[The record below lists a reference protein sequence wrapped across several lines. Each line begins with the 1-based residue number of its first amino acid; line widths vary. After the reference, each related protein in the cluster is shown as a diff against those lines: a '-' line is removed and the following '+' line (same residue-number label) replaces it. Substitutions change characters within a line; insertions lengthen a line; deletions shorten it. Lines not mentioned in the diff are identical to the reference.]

1 MNADQFQ
8 DLLLHP
14 NRQIRLGAVHN
25 FRDLGG
31 YPADGGTTRW
41 GMIYRADGLFR
52 LTPDDLRVVATLNL
66 RTVIDLRTF
75 RELEANGRFPFEHH
89 PVDFVHVPVIDQTWS
104 RENVPGIEAATEY
117 LVWAYRDML
126 DSGAEKFAHAFR
138 VMTDPVSLPAVFH
151 CAAGKDRTGLIAAM
165 VLMSVGVDLDLVVAD
180 YGLTNGAIE
189 RLREWASNN
198 NPEYLQ
204 KLIDTPPVMLAAD
217 PQAMHIVLG
226 DIVQKH
232 GSMNR
237 YLKSLG
243 VTDAELATLRTT
255 FVG

>member
-1 MNADQFQ
+1 M
-8 DLLLHP
+8 
-14 NRQIRLGAVHN
+14 
-25 FRDLGG
+25 
-31 YPADGGTTRW
+31 
-41 GMIYRADGLFR
+41 
-52 LTPDDLRVVATLNL
+52 
-66 RTVIDLRTF
+66 
-75 RELEANGRFPFEHH
+75 
-89 PVDFVHVPVIDQTWS
+89 
-104 RENVPGIEAATEY
+104 PGIEAATEY

-217 PQAMHIVLG
+217 PEAMHSVLG

>member
-104 RENVPGIEAATEY
+104 RENVPGIEAATE
-117 LVWAYRDML
+117 
-126 DSGAEKFAHAFR
+126 
-138 VMTDPVSLPAVFH
+138 
-151 CAAGKDRTGLIAAM
+151 
-165 VLMSVGVDLDLVVAD
+165 
-180 YGLTNGAIE
+180 
-189 RLREWASNN
+189 
-198 NPEYLQ
+198 
-204 KLIDTPPVMLAAD
+204 
-217 PQAMHIVLG
+217 
-226 DIVQKH
+226 
-232 GSMNR
+232 
-237 YLKSLG
+237 
-243 VTDAELATLRTT
+243 
-255 FVG
+255 